1 MNPLKHPLLIAS
13 ALAFFGS
20 TSWADNP
27 ATPKAP
33 TAASAAQA
41 RYASDQ
47 KLCSD
52 ETSSNARLQCRRDA
66 KAEYDKALAA
76 ATAKPEAS
84 SPAAGCNDCGK
95 VVAVNTAE
103 KDGKS
108 NALGLLAGGAAGA
121 LLGNQIGGGTGKTIA
136 TVGGAAGGAYA
147 GKKIQEKANAH
158 KVWTVTAQFSDG
170 SKHSFDFDSDPGFKV
185 GDAVKRKGS
194 SLER

>member
-1 MNPLKHPLLIAS
+1 MNPLKHSLLVAS
-13 ALAFFGS
+13 ALACFGS
-20 TSWADNP
+20 MSWADNTT
-27 ATPKAP
+27 APKAP
-33 TAASAAQA
+33 SAASAAQA
-41 RYASDQ
+41 RYESDQ
-47 KLCSD
+47 KLCND
-52 ETSSNARLQCRRDA
+52 ATSSNARLQCRRDA
-66 KAEYDKALAA
+66 KAEYDKALAEA
-76 ATAKPEAS
+76 KAKPE
-84 SPAAGCNDCGK
+84 SPSPTAACSDCGK
-95 VVAVNTAE
+95 VVAVSIAE

-147 GKKIQEKANAH
+147 GKKIQEKVNAH